1 MGKLF
6 SIFSALILYSLS
18 SCFAAV
24 TEAKVVV
31 VNGSVSC
38 KPSFT
43 AEPVPVAKGDTVT
56 VGSTVQ
62 TEMKSDLLMSPLPG
76 AAIRVLENNS
86 IVLTETDL
94 EKKGETV
101 LGRKAKLQLNRG
113 TVQVGL
119 DKIGGTA
126 DFKIT
131 TPQCVAAARGTIFG
145 TTASET
151 ATTVVV
157 LEGVVSVPWTDGKG
171 KAHAPDVRAKMKVT
185 IKKGRDGLLEQ
196 EGPVRATKAELSA
209 LADFFDYAT
218 TWRLLSSPLRFA
230 NRVPPVAPAG
240 GGPLPLA
247 PEAPLVS
254 P

>member
-1 MGKLF
+1 MWKLF
-6 SIFSALILYSLS
+6 SILAALTFSSF
-18 SCFAAV
+18 SCLAV
-24 TEAKVVV
+24 VTDAKVVV

-38 KPSFT
+38 KPTFT
-43 AEPVPVAKGDTVT
+43 AEAVPVSKGDTVT

-76 AAIRVLENNS
+76 AAIRILENNS
-86 IVLTETDL
+86 VVLTEADL
-94 EKKGETV
+94 QKKGETV

-131 TPQCVAAARGTIFG
+131 TPQCVAAARGTVFG
-145 TTASET
+145 TTASKA

-157 LEGVVSVPWTDGKG
+157 LEGVVAVPWKDGKG
-171 KAHAPDVRAKMKVT
+171 KTHAPDVRAKMKVT
-185 IKKGRDGLLEQ
+185 IKVGRDGQLEQ
-196 EGPVRATKAELSA
+196 EGPVRATQ
-209 LADFFDYAT
+209 AD
-218 TWRLLSSPLRFA
+218 LSSLRDFTKFAAARGLLRFA
-230 NRVPPVAPAG
+230 SLPAPAAVAAG
-240 GGPLPLA
+240 GGPSGAIPAA
-247 PEAPLVS
+247 PQAPLVS